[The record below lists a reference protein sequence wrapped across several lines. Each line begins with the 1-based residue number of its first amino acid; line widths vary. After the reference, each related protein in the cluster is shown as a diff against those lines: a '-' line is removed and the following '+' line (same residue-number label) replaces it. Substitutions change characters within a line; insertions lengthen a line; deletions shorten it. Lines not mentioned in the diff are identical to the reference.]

1 MRRRFK
7 ETKLSKSDPTP
18 SVQPQVI
25 PSEMG
30 TMQLAAGVTAEHE
43 AGKGAKLPKQLR
55 SLFTLAP
62 IVMLSSGIALSSTT
76 YFPALQVEAWDP
88 DNKALLLALIT
99 TISAIGAMVTQPLIG
114 VLTDRTR
121 TRFGSRKPW
130 IAAGVALAIVALLT
144 AGLAPNVAVLVIG
157 ILLLQVGFG
166 IYGSPLSALLPDR
179 VPVRFRGRYSSLMG
193 VATIF
198 GALIGPVIGSF
209 FINQV
214 FAGYLTFAGIFAVA
228 VLIFLVVVPS
238 HANKGEP
245 RQPFSV
251 NAFLTAFWVSPR
263 KHPDFA
269 WGFANRLLT
278 FFALAIPSAY
288 SIYIMQDYIGMPIE
302 EAATVGPLIGL
313 LSLPVILIVTA
324 IVGPITDRIGRRKPT
339 ILIAGLL
346 IVASAAVPAISPTL
360 PALALS
366 TILLASAS
374 GMFIVTDQAL
384 MSVILPDA
392 ENHGKDLGILNIG
405 VTLPNVLAP
414 AAAGLVVTVAGSYF
428 WLYPFM
434 ALVGI
439 IGALCVIPIKSTR

>member
-1 MRRRFK
+1 MS
-7 ETKLSKSDPTP
+7 TNDLTP
-18 SVQPQVI
+18 PAQTI
-25 PSEMG
+25 PAEMG
-30 TMQLAAGVTAEHE
+30 TIQLAAGVAEE
-43 AGKGAKLPKQLR
+43 AQGGKGAKLPKQLR

-62 IVMLSSGIALSSTT
+62 TVMLASGIALSSST

-88 DNKALLLALIT
+88 QNKAALLALIT

-121 TRFGSRKPW
+121 TRFGARKPW
-130 IAAGVALAIVALLT
+130 IAAGVALTIVALLT
-144 AGLAPNVAVLVIG
+144 AGLAPNVGVLIFG

-209 FINQV
+209 FISRV

-228 VLIFLVVVPS
+228 VLVFLLVVPS
-238 HANKGEP
+238 NANKGEP
-245 RQPFSV
+245 RQPFSAK
-251 NAFLTAFWVSPR
+251 AFFTAFWVSPR

-278 FFALAIPSAY
+278 FFASAIPSAY
-288 SIYIMQDYIGMPIE
+288 GIYIMQDYIGMPIE
-302 EAATVGPLIGL
+302 EAAKVGPLIGL
-313 LSLPVILIVTA
+313 ISLPVILIVTA

-339 ILIAGLL
+339 ILLSGLL
-346 IVASAAVPAISPTL
+346 LAAGAAVPAISPTV
-360 PALALS
+360 PAIAIS

-384 MSVILPDA
+384 MSVILPSE
-392 ENHGKDLGILNIG
+392 ENYGKDLGILNIA

-414 AAAGLVVTVAGSYF
+414 AAAGLVVTMTGGYF

-434 ALVGI
+434 AVVGL
-439 IGALCVIPIKSTR
+439 IGALCVIPIKGTR